1 MTLSGGSSKK
11 TSDPLIEDMT
21 EAINKQ
27 VGLLKKNFKEEV
39 EFSFDFRRAWYEV
52 ERVDQ
57 LEPREKRFAQTQA
70 IVNIQ
75 YEKYSVDKAGTS
87 YYHAKVK
94 LNPEKALTLLSR
106 YDVSLDF
113 RAARTYREKDFPKTS
128 DDPELPPAGIVSF
141 FGDLPDPDKNER
153 IKGKR
158 VPVLFSYQFDIRSE
172 YWPDERAN
180 KDDFLR
186 VRMGIWHEI
195 MECTILS
202 IAAEALYMPKFLYYD
217 YMGPGAISTSLAS
230 FAQIAV
236 WNAQKRAI
244 LPRKEKIFLYWK
256 GDPPFEA
263 FESQSRSHEEEAERL
278 ASNASS
284 LDKGGSHLQANSKWK
299 ECAEAWERAARAWDA
314 STHPDARSKA
324 KDAREE
330 MRVAAKKAGHWE
342 VNPSSGKEITIKYRD
357 WFGDFEAEILDTTGR
372 RIDKFT
378 RSIEQGEIC
387 WGAEGRIK
395 AGTYFVKVKLL
406 GDEFEKEKIAILG

>member
-57 LEPREKRFAQTQA
+57 LEPKEKRFAQTQA
-70 IVNIQ
+70 IVSIQ
-75 YEKYSVDKAGTS
+75 YEKYSVDKARTS
-87 YYHAKVK
+87 YYHCKVK

-113 RAARTYREKDFPKTS
+113 KAARTYREKDFPKTS

-158 VPVLFSYQFDIRSE
+158 GPVLFSYQFDIRRS
-172 YWPDERAN
+172 DEKAN

-202 IAAEALYMPKFLYYD
+202 IAAEALYMPKSLYLD
-217 YMGPGAISTSLAS
+217 YMGEQEGRDMSSLAS

-236 WNAQKRAI
+236 
-244 LPRKEKIFLYWK
+244 
-256 GDPPFEA
+256 
-263 FESQSRSHEEEAERL
+263 
-278 ASNASS
+278 
-284 LDKGGSHLQANSKWK
+284 
-299 ECAEAWERAARAWDA
+299 
-314 STHPDARSKA
+314 
-324 KDAREE
+324 
-330 MRVAAKKAGHWE
+330 
-342 VNPSSGKEITIKYRD
+342 
-357 WFGDFEAEILDTTGR
+357 
-372 RIDKFT
+372 
-378 RSIEQGEIC
+378 
-387 WGAEGRIK
+387 
-395 AGTYFVKVKLL
+395 
-406 GDEFEKEKIAILG
+406 